1 MANHPSIQRG
11 MISLDV
17 RQEQL
22 AHLVETLRDLLSVV
36 GRDPHCPFSQHVE
49 RSLSEAEALLHRPFT
64 QQDLNALSSSV
75 CSVYDARRRLGDYQ
89 PPSNIPDAE
98 NFSTYAS
105 VAYERALELRAI

>member
-1 MANHPSIQRG
+1 MASRTSIEKA

-17 RQEQL
+17 RRGQL
-22 AHLVETLRDLLSVV
+22 AHLADTLRDLVAVV
-36 GRDPHCPFSQHVE
+36 RRDPDCPWSQHFE
-49 RSLSEAEALLHRPFT
+49 RSLSEAESLLARQFT
-64 QQDLNALSSSV
+64 QQDLNAFSSSV